1 MNNLSELRILTT
13 FYTAKNDHRWV
24 IFTFLKTIKPAEP
37 DRQRAGQA
45 GGPEKA
51 DDGDE
56 DSNVSERDNVSGRS
70 DDVSTG
76 TSGSNVL

>member
-1 MNNLSELRILTT
+1 MPTSDRHDLSELGGL
-13 FYTAKNDHRWV
+13 
-24 IFTFLKTIKPAEP
+24 PATP
-37 DRQRAGQA
+37 SGDQA

-56 DSNVSERDNVSGRS
+56 DSNVSGRDNVSGRS